1 MNSIKFDVL
10 FNLKGSLG
18 NFLHNV
24 EETKRDFLLDVKSQH
39 INKSSDSDDL
49 VLFYFTP
56 KSKFLKMG
64 QILSPAKLE

>member
-1 MNSIKFDVL
+1 M
-10 FNLKGSLG
+10 
-18 NFLHNV
+18 
-24 EETKRDFLLDVKSQH
+24 DVKPKP
-39 INKSSDSDDL
+39 IKKSSDSDDL